1 MKNLFA
7 LAASS
12 LLVGG
17 GIGYIAGNQASDEGS
32 GENRASTS
40 DEGLLIS
47 SSRRARGND
56 EGLGNE
62 SGFGADR
69 PRSLQDVV
77 NTPGQ
82 TARLQALVDLYSG
95 LSPEEFPGEADKLND
110 LPFNERILNAY
121 VLFAAWAEVA
131 PYEAFEHA
139 NTKMGRTGMFVRPT
153 ILQSWAASDPKAA
166 ADYYQANRSD
176 FVMMDMMGRGRE
188 GGASGAATIAGEWA
202 RQDPEGALAWAKSLP
217 EGERDDASI
226 KAIAQIASSDPEKAA
241 GLTAGLEGRSLTE
254 ARQMIAAEWAR
265 IDWDRAENFINILPA
280 SQRAEAMGAAVGAL
294 AGDDPVL
301 AASKALG
308 IPEGPARNGAI
319 SAVAESMAREQPA
332 EAARWVSANGD
343 EETQRQAVGNI
354 MSNWVNQDP
363 SAAKDWAVS
372 RPAGPVR
379 DAAVASYVINDS
391 KGSPPE
397 NIQLA
402 ESISDERSR
411 GWAVG
416 MATMRWMGEDRE
428 AAIDFVQS
436 SDLIDE
442 RMRERILRRNGQDAP
457 PQSGTGQ

>member
-1 MKNLFA
+1 
-7 LAASS
+7 
-12 LLVGG
+12 
-17 GIGYIAGNQASDEGS
+17 
-32 GENRASTS
+32 
-40 DEGLLIS
+40 
-47 SSRRARGND
+47 
-56 EGLGNE
+56 
-62 SGFGADR
+62 
-69 PRSLQDVV
+69 VV

-95 LSPEEFPGEADKLND
+95 LSPEEFAGEADKLND

-166 ADYYQANRSD
+166 ADYYQANKSD
-176 FVMMDMMGRGRE
+176 FVMMDMMGRGR
-188 GGASGAATIAGEWA
+188 GGGDSGAATIAGEWA
-202 RQDPEGALAWAKSLP
+202 RQDPEGALAWAKSLTGR
-217 EGERDDASI
+217 EKDDASA
-226 KAIAQIASSDPEKAA
+226 KAIAQVASTDPERAA
-241 GLTAGLEGRSLTE
+241 SLTAGLEGRALTE
-254 ARQMIAAEWAR
+254 ARQNIAVEWAK
-265 IDWDRAENFINILPA
+265 IDWDRAESFINTLPA
-280 SQRAEAMGAAVGAL
+280 DQRGEAMGAAVGAL
-294 AGDDPVL
+294 AGEDPVR
-301 AASKALG
+301 AAGKALS

-332 EAARWVSANGD
+332 EAARWVSANGN

-363 SAAKDWAVS
+363 GAAKDWAVS

-379 DAAVASYVINDS
+379 DAALASYVINDS
-391 KGSPPE
+391 KGSPAE

-442 RMRERILRRNGQDAP
+442 RMRERILRRNGQDLP
-457 PQSGTGQ
+457 PQGGAGQ